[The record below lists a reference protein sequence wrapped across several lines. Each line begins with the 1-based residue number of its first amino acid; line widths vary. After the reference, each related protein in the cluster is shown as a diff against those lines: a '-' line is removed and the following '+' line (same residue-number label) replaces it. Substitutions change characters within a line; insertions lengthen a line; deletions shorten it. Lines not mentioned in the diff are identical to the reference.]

1 MEGWLW
7 ETKMSTDDRNRRGKR
22 EVACTAQ
29 QIKLHSCHALFSVKQ
44 NENNIKKFAKRYN
57 KLSFLRLWNGATA
70 CPSFRYGEILQKNVL
85 VV

>member
-22 EVACTAQ
+22 EAACTAQ

-44 NENNIKKFAKRYN
+44 NEKNIKNLRNYN
-57 KLSFLRLWNGATA
+57 KLSFLRLSNGATA